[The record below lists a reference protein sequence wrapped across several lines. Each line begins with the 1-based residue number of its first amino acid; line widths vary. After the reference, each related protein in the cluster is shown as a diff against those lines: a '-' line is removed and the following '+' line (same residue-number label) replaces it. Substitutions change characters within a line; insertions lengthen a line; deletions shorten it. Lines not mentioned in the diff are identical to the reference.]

1 MWLGPG
7 RHLDRSFSCGIVFHE
22 ATLESLAAIASAP
35 LNTISDVIAAFSAIE
50 EFLPAGDGLKWFNW
64 LYLQVTKAV
73 DGSVGTGQW
82 NNPEWLT
89 RLDVVFAG
97 LYLDSLAKPAPKCWQ
112 VLLDA
117 RHDLRLA
124 RIQFALAGMNAHID
138 HDLSIAVTQTC
149 REFAIAPVH
158 LSPQYQDYCRVNDLL
173 DAIVEAAKKELLV
186 GLLGDP
192 LPCLQLVENLAA
204 AWGLR
209 GTREVAWTN
218 AELLWHAQS
227 IPGLA
232 ERFLDSL
239 DTTAALAGRGL
250 LAPVGI

>member
-1 MWLGPG
+1 MAVLTLRPM
-7 RHLDRSFSCGIVFHE
+7 
-22 ATLESLAAIASAP
+22 ATLASIASAP
-35 LNTISDVIAAFSAIE
+35 LKTISDVIEAFSAIE
-50 EFLPAGDGLKWFNW
+50 EFLPDGDGLKWFNW
-64 LYLQVTKAV
+64 LYLQVTRVV
-73 DGSVGTGQW
+73 DGSIGAGQW
-82 NNPEWLT
+82 NSSEWLT

-97 LYLDSLAKPAPKCWQ
+97 LYLDALAETAPKCWQ

-117 RHDLRLA
+117 RNDARLA

-173 DAIVEAAKKELLV
+173 DGLVEAAKKELLV
-186 GLLGDP
+186 GLLGGP

-204 AWGLR
+204 SWGLR

-232 ERFLDSL
+232 DRFLDGL
-239 DTTAALAGRGL
+239 DNTTALAGRGL